1 MRWKIGKTPYISSK
15 SFGVKMN
22 YWVRQELNQLTLN

>member
-15 SFGVKMN
+15 SFGVKVG
-22 YWVRQELNQLTLN
+22 WVRQGLNQLRLN